1 MKVWADT
8 APGPATAQPPAGKSR
23 AAPGGDEETSSS
35 QEAAAQRT
43 VVTREPVCETQWG
56 GGHQVTVAFINPQ
69 FWFSSRGR
77 GLHLHRHTHCK
88 FCLYCFLS
96 ASSYLER
103 ILNNR
108 ALTTSLKLK
117 NINVDNHQDM
127 PQENLSP
134 TCNKCSIHTYF
145 HHWFLGEHD
154 AMANISDIYVVGFCI
169 LSFFHDDYL
178 WFIIYFEV
186 SKIDILQLKYL
197 AFDWHFD
204 W

>member
-1 MKVWADT
+1 MWLCSSYLIFSVHLISVNYSWIQSSYWASVVVGGTWKVWADT

-108 ALTTSLKLK
+108 ALTT
-117 NINVDNHQDM
+117 
-127 PQENLSP
+127 
-134 TCNKCSIHTYF
+134 
-145 HHWFLGEHD
+145 
-154 AMANISDIYVVGFCI
+154 
-169 LSFFHDDYL
+169 
-178 WFIIYFEV
+178 
-186 SKIDILQLKYL
+186 
-197 AFDWHFD
+197 
-204 W
+204 